1 MKNIYEKTIM
11 YFSSIGHHYI
21 AKFKVQIPIEIVWG
35 NSLSLNFI

>member
-21 AKFKVQIPIEIVWG
+21 AKFKVQIPLVSEEIKKR
-35 NSLSLNFI
+35 NFIRG